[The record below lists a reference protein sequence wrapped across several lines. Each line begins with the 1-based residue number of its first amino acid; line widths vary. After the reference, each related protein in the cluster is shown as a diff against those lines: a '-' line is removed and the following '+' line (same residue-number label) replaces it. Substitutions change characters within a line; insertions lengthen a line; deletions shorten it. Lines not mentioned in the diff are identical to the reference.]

1 MIVDLR
7 NNPPRSQLAPS
18 RIKLR
23 EVQTTQIVHK
33 KRHVLTIRYF
43 QTSLKIAIFTLW
55 SLRFESNHETERE
68 GKALKKKPLRS
79 LETVAIFVFLIHV
92 SREISLIQTP
102 SYQSIPWCQRF
113 FFPLAWSIRYRA
125 TSRGKKPSG
134 HGGWEPHFHDLELWT
149 QSLIGY
155 RSQCQSF
162 PSDNDLT
169 PIFTGWKLM
178 VLQKPVFSSRSNE

>member
-1 MIVDLR
+1 MISRTSNIKIIQKVFVYLLPAMFDLEATHYLLSVFKIQRNPWQMIVDLR

-79 LETVAIFVFLIHV
+79 LETVAIFVFLIHCLLYTSPSPRDQRG
-92 SREISLIQTP
+92 SRMP
-102 SYQSIPWCQRF
+102 SS
-113 FFPLAWSIRYRA
+113 A
-125 TSRGKKPSG
+125 
-134 HGGWEPHFHDLELWT
+134 
-149 QSLIGY
+149 
-155 RSQCQSF
+155 
-162 PSDNDLT
+162 
-169 PIFTGWKLM
+169 
-178 VLQKPVFSSRSNE
+178 